1 MCAPQRKN
9 AQSLVVVNVTTMS
22 PLPEAC
28 VGAVIL
34 STVPPY
40 IVRFR
45 ATPEKAIAPFT
56 VSTGETAGE
65 KGSPGNACV
74 SAEPRLFGQCEDAPP
89 EFGSAHL
96 FGFSVTFQVARKS
109 YASLPPVKKS

>member
-28 VGAVIL
+28 VGAVML

-56 VSTGETAGE
+56 VSPGETAGD
-65 KGSPGNACV
+65 ACV
-74 SAEPRLFGQCEDAPP
+74 SAAPGVSGECEDAPR
-89 EFGSAHL
+89 EVGAAHL

-109 YASLPPVKKS
+109 YASLPPVK

>member
-1 MCAPQRKN
+1 MGPQRKN
-9 AQSLVVVNVTTMS
+9 AQSLVVVNVTVMS

-28 VGAVIL
+28 AGAVML
-34 STVPPY
+34 LTVPPY

-45 ATPEKAIAPFT
+45 LTPEKAIAPLT
-56 VSTGETAGE
+56 ERPGLTAGVKE
-65 KGSPGNACV
+65 SPGNAWR
-74 SAEPRLFGQCEDAPP
+74 SAAPRLLGHCDDAPP
-89 EFGSAHL
+89 ALGSAHL

>member
-9 AQSLVVVNVTTMS
+9 AQSLVVVKVTTMS
-22 PLPEAC
+22 PLPDAC
-28 VGAVIL
+28 AGTVMP

-45 ATPEKAIAPFT
+45 LTPAKAIAPLT
-56 VSTGETAGE
+56 ESPGLTAGV
-65 KGSPGNACV
+65 KGSPGNAWT
-74 SAEPRLFGQCEDAPP
+74 SAAPRLLGHCDDAPP
-89 EFGSAHL
+89 ELGSAHL

-109 YASLPPVKKS
+109 

>member
-9 AQSLVVVNVTTMS
+9 AQSLDVVNVTTMS

-28 VGAVIL
+28 AGTVML
-34 STVPPY
+34 LTVPPY

-45 ATPEKAIAPFT
+45 LTPEKAIAPFT
-56 VSTGETAGE
+56 DRPGLTAGT
-65 KGSPGNACV
+65 KGSAGNALI
-74 SAEPRLFGQCEDAPP
+74 SAEPRPFGHCDDAPP
-89 EFGSAHL
+89 ALGSAHL